1 MSFLSV
7 SLFHAAL
14 CRSLMFLML
23 IARTMLI
30 DCLLWMQEVR
40 ELEALAKKAEELGRD
55 PILLAKEKNSGTGVA
70 AAFK

>member
-1 MSFLSV
+1 MPIIDV
-7 SLFHAAL
+7 PDVD
-14 CRSLMFLML
+14 CPDYV
-23 IARTMLI
+23 